1 MKKSIIFI
9 IGLVCGVLAVVITIF
24 VLASKQNPNSALI
37 EFTQKEIETDQKR
50 LGRPCS
56 DSTAFYRQYLSAL
69 PPIIAGIQNGDR
81 LSPADPILVEFEKVR
96 DVLQTCSRLNRIA
109 KQNALALPTP
119 PEVADEKF
127 ETNMM
132 VISLSLAQTVPAWCE
147 QKCIDNALV
156 NLNSSLL
163 IVNQLLAASTQA
175 VK

>member
-56 DSTAFYRQYLSAL
+56 DSPAFYRQYLNAL

-109 KQNALALPTP
+109 KQNALA
-119 PEVADEKF
+119 
-127 ETNMM
+127 
-132 VISLSLAQTVPAWCE
+132 QTVPAWCE